1 MSANRASS
9 GGVRNLRAM
18 FENQNTPS
26 SPEPRGH
33 SPVGNATS
41 NTEEIRSTSKVRAS
55 FVSVKSTAFVGTAK
69 STSDGLNSPTANR
82 GESFS
87 IIQEHG
93 SELIEELKKTVSQE
107 KEDRK
112 RSLDIEE
119 VVEERESSIPAPE
132 IRDQATSG
140 IMFNLGSIMKGS
152 NFPEP
157 GSPLENK
164 KAKTE
169 EPVAKTEDTPA
180 TPVKEVEK
188 PASPSKDAPSENPD
202 KPVSSAEDK
211 DVSLRPLDPKDE
223 AAVSSGEAP
232 PLPAEAPLSLAKSE
246 EKQTGAPTE
255 APTETPTEAPTEVP
269 TEAPAETPA
278 DAPAEAPAEASA
290 EASKSTAE
298 KTKASVTASQPKA
311 KVNGTTS
318 HTTTSKT
325 AAKSSSHKLPAISTA
340 KENIT
345 KPSSS
350 KSAAIPKSP
359 ALPKTPRTPT
369 ALSVTSPTKSPVSK
383 LSLVQAK
390 DQSKAPA
397 AKATRSSLRPST
409 ASVATNATTKPKAPS
424 KPATP
429 AATKEAAK
437 ETTKDT
443 AKDAT
448 NTSPFGKPRPKS
460 PTRPVRLPP
469 HLIAPTASYAAKHE
483 DGTVP
488 QTLTRRPSTI
498 ARERPATLKP
508 AAPARKP
515 AGRLSLG
522 PLSLGP
528 QLPKRP
534 DSRQSIKGPDE
545 GFLARMMRPTASS
558 ASKTHDK
565 VNSPPR
571 RTASVRSKAGQGESI
586 VAKGKRKVGEG
597 VTKVKE
603 RVTANGTGEG
613 SHHEEESGPAEPA
626 TEGAATGT
634 NEEGDAAHESA
645 PAETTAGT
653 GELMQTPNFEGETIR

>member
-232 PLPAEAPLSLAKSE
+232 PLPAEAPLSLAK
-246 EKQTGAPTE
+246 K
-255 APTETPTEAPTEVP
+255 
-269 TEAPAETPA
+269 
-278 DAPAEAPAEASA
+278 APAEASA